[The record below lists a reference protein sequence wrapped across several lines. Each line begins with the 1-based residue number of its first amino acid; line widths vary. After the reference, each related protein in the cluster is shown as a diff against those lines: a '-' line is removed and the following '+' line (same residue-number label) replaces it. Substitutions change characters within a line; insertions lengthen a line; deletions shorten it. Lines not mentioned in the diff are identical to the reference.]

1 MEIRTYFLNE
11 ETGNYDEHSSSVS
24 LSEFSYIVHR
34 KAGILDSEVVS
45 EYSVLENQDFVIQLC
60 DPYLTIIRQ
69 KKWIIGTD

>member
-24 LSEFSYIVHR
+24 LSEFSYIVHH

-45 EYSVLENQDFVIQLC
+45 EYSGFRKPRLHNTMV
-60 DPYLTIIRQ
+60 
-69 KKWIIGTD
+69 